1 MSLLSF
7 FYRYRAVV
15 RSLARRGSLDREMR
29 DEMESHLAQA
39 TERFVA
45 RGLSP
50 QAARDAARREFGN
63 VGVLQEEGRDARS
76 ARWIESVVADVR
88 FAFRQIA
95 RRPLASATVVGV
107 LALGIGVHA
116 GIVSFY
122 QALRLR
128 PAAGIRPDPA
138 LVRLRGKERAPESER
153 WLPREFSYPEYL
165 ELAGRNDV
173 FAATTAW
180 TTSVV
185 ALDFGD
191 PERATSAQMHFVT
204 GKYFETAGVRIALGN
219 ALRMPQRSRT
229 DADDGEM
236 IAVISDATW
245 HALFGAEPGVIGRT
259 IKVNDALVRIVGVAP
274 SRFNGFAVS
283 GSERTMWMPLASRAT
298 VLRTTRRA
306 LIDRDSAL
314 LSAAGL
320 VAPGVSIDRASAAAR
335 LVSEQAVRRM
345 TPDVDRRIRTADVV
359 PLRASTELPEDPQV
373 LFVWVAF
380 TLLDVL
386 VLVLACTNVSAL
398 VVGAGM
404 ARSQEIAV
412 RLSLGASRGR
422 IIRQLLTESSVLA
435 VAGGA
440 AGLALYRAFALIAA
454 SSVIGIEIAP
464 DLGTAASTLVIALA
478 TGILFG
484 LSPALH
490 ATKTGVAEVL
500 KSGGSAGG
508 ASARTRLQSS
518 FVVAQ
523 IAVTQPLLIGIAVM
537 LALLMKQDERGVEE
551 SITSRVVQI
560 EFDVRKIAP
569 ETRKRLHAAMRDLET
584 LPGIE
589 HVVSDASGRELLD
602 FAALPESRAG
612 LLREAPIQVHL
623 EEASAGYFTLLGV
636 PVVRG
641 RDLVAADTAARDR
654 AVLLS
659 TDVAHELWGNADP
672 IGRRFSQSDHGKV
685 LDRSAVVVGVYDAS
699 RGTTRGPGRRVF
711 AIDNSGWRDFAYLA
725 RTTGPARPL
734 IRPIRER
741 LRKTMPDLPV
751 EYMETLHDAFAEEQR
766 TMMQFGAGIGTAGAL
781 VLLLA
786 SIGLYGVIAL
796 AVTQRRREIGIR
808 IALGAKPVEVVAL
821 LFRQGLWLSGLGLLI
836 GLPLSV
842 AALSAV
848 GHVMVLTGENG
859 ALPVNPAVIG
869 GIIAIIVIGVAGI
882 ATWLPARRAA
892 IVDPMIALR
901 TE

>member
-1 MSLLSF
+1 MSILSLL
-7 FYRYRAVV
+7 YRYRAVV
-15 RSLARRGSLDREMR
+15 RSLVRRGSLDQEMR
-29 DEMESHLAQA
+29 AEMESHLARA
-39 TERFVA
+39 TDRFMA

-50 QAARDAARREFGN
+50 GAAREAARREFGN
-63 VGVLQEEGRDARS
+63 VAVLQEEGRDARG

-95 RRPLASATVVGV
+95 RRPLASATIVGV

-128 PAAGIRPDPA
+128 PAAGVRPDPA
-138 LVRLRGKERAPESER
+138 LVLIRGKQRAPESER
-153 WLPREFSYPEYL
+153 WLPRDFSYPEYR
-165 ELAGRNDV
+165 ELASRGDL
-173 FAATTAW
+173 FATTTAW

-204 GKYFETAGVRIALGN
+204 DKYFETAGVRMALGS
-219 ALRMPQRSRT
+219 ALRVPGRA
-229 DADDGEM
+229 DAGDGEM
-236 IAVISDATW
+236 VAVIGDAMWRT
-245 HALFGAEPGVIGRT
+245 LFGGTRDVIGRT
-259 IKVNDALVRIVGVAP
+259 LKVNDALVRVVGVAP
-274 SRFNGFAVS
+274 PRFNGFTVS
-283 GSERTMWMPLASRAT
+283 ASERTMWMPLASRAT
-298 VLRTTRRA
+298 VLRATRRA

-314 LSAAGL
+314 LSAAGF
-320 VAPGVSIDRASAAAR
+320 VAPGVSVNQASAAAR
-335 LVSEQAVRRM
+335 VVSEQAVGRM

-359 PLRASTELPEDPQV
+359 PLRAGTELPEDPQV
-373 LFVWVAF
+373 LFVWFAF
-380 TLLDVL
+380 SLVDVL

-412 RLSLGASRGR
+412 RLSLGAARAR
-422 IIRQLLTESSVLA
+422 IIRQLLTESCVLA

-440 AGLALYRAFALIAA
+440 GGLALYRAFALIAA
-454 SSVIGIEIAP
+454 GSVVGIEIAP
-464 DLGTAASTLVIALA
+464 DFATAAFTLVIALA

-500 KSGGSAGG
+500 KRGGSAGG

-537 LALLMKQDERGVEE
+537 LALLVKQDQRGVEQ
-551 SITSRVVQI
+551 SVTSRVVQI

-569 ETRKRLHAAMRDLET
+569 ETRARLHAAMRDLQT

-589 HVVSDASGRELLD
+589 NVVSDANGRELLD
-602 FAALPESRAG
+602 FTVSAESRAG
-612 LLREAPIQVHL
+612 LIRQTPMQVHL
-623 EEASAGYFTLLGV
+623 EEASPGYFTLLGL
-636 PVVRG
+636 PIVRG
-641 RDLVAADTAARDR
+641 RDLVPADTAARDR
-654 AVLLS
+654 AVLIS

-672 IGRRFSQSDHGKV
+672 IGRRFSQSDHGKP
-685 LDRSAVVVGVYDAS
+685 LERAAVVVGVYDAS
-699 RGTTRGPGRRVF
+699 RGTTQGPGRRVF

-741 LRKTMPDLPV
+741 LRKTIPDLAV
-751 EYMETLHDAFAEEQR
+751 ENVETLQDAFAAEQR

-821 LFRQGLWLSGLGLLI
+821 LFRKGLWLSGLGLLI
-836 GLPLSV
+836 GLPLSI
-842 AALSAV
+842 ACLAAV

-859 ALPVNPAVIG
+859 ALPVNPAAIG
-869 GIIAIIVIGVAGI
+869 GLIAITVIVVAAV

-892 IVDPMIALR
+892 VVDPMIALR